1 MIMQTTRCILLP
13 RVVFYHIKA
22 DIQDMMQVSTGG
34 LAFQDIRECG
44 KYYVDKSL
52 LIKDMLDTD
61 DRGVFLY
68 TRPRRFGKT
77 TNITMLDAFF
87 NIEYSGNNWF
97 DGLKIMDH
105 PEYEHYMNAFPVV
118 FLRLS
123 TASSESFSE
132 FLSSMRMIIVREYE
146 RHASIME
153 PGFMTPS
160 ERHLYESLS
169 DDTAAPNRVATSVA
183 VLCDML
189 RRSSGRNVVI
199 LIDEYD
205 KALTNSFGMPHQD
218 EIARFMTD
226 FMNATIK
233 ENRSRQMAYITGV
246 TQVAKAGFFSGA
258 NNLWVDNIFNTRSG
272 ERFGFTDAEVRDILS
287 YYDHIS
293 IIKLPATDVK
303 ALFRQASRRPDV
315 FFPWMVERAAVA
327 GIQTVADLINGAHV
341 RMELRDA
348 MTYEELRASDGMGL
362 FSLMT
367 MTGYLNAVPMGDGTY
382 DVSIPNREVR
392 GMVDIL
398 LSRNRM
404 VGDDVFV
411 RFNSALLDGD
421 ADTMVDTLQGVL
433 VDGSYFTIRDESS
446 YENILLTMMHG
457 ILSGYRVR
465 SQLESG
471 NGRVDL
477 ILEPR
482 KEGAVPII
490 MELKVSDSGAD
501 MEEDAARAIGQIHS
515 KEYHM
520 GMRGDVILIG
530 LAFHGKAVRGSV
542 ERIRVCTYRGVSIIY
557 YLPPG
562 A

>member
-1 MIMQTTRCILLP
+1 
-13 RVVFYHIKA
+13 
-22 DIQDMMQVSTGG
+22 MMQVSTGG

-105 PEYEHYMNAFPVV
+105 PEYGHYMNAFPVV

-287 YYDHIS
+287 YYGHPERFDEVRDWYDGYRFGDVEVYNPFS
-293 IIKLPATDVK
+293 VMMYVSKGFVPDSYWMNSGRNLPMT
-303 ALFRQASRRPDV
+303 
-315 FFPWMVERAAVA
+315 WMVERAAVA

-542 ERIRVCTYRGVSIIY
+542 ERIRV
-557 YLPPG
+557 
-562 A
+562 

>member
-1 MIMQTTRCILLP
+1 
-13 RVVFYHIKA
+13 
-22 DIQDMMQVSTGG
+22 MMQVSTGG

-52 LIKDMLDTD
+52 LIKDILDAD
-61 DRGVFLY
+61 DSGVFLY

-87 NIEYSGNNWF
+87 NIEYSGNGWF

-105 PEYEHYMNAFPVV
+105 PEYGHYMNAFPVV

-132 FLSSMRMIIVREYE
+132 FLSSMRMIIVREFE
-146 RHASIME
+146 RHPSVME

-160 ERHLYESLS
+160 ERHLYETLS
-169 DDTAAPNRVATSVA
+169 DDTAVPNRVATSVA

-287 YYDHIS
+287 YYGH
-293 IIKLPATDVK
+293 P
-303 ALFRQASRRPDV
+303 
-315 FFPWMVERAAVA
+315 ERF
-327 GIQTVADLINGAHV
+327 D
-341 RMELRDA
+341 
-348 MTYEELRASDGMGL
+348 
-362 FSLMT
+362 
-367 MTGYLNAVPMGDGTY
+367 
-382 DVSIPNREVR
+382 EVR
-392 GMVDIL
+392 DWY
-398 LSRNRM
+398 
-404 VGDDVFV
+404 D
-411 RFNSALLDGD
+411 
-421 ADTMVDTLQGVL
+421 
-433 VDGSYFTIRDESS
+433 
-446 YENILLTMMHG
+446 
-457 ILSGYRVR
+457 GYRF
-465 SQLESG
+465 
-471 NGRVDL
+471 
-477 ILEPR
+477 
-482 KEGAVPII
+482 
-490 MELKVSDSGAD
+490 
-501 MEEDAARAIGQIHS
+501 
-515 KEYHM
+515 
-520 GMRGDVILIG
+520 GDVEVYNP
-530 LAFHGKAVRGSV
+530 FSV
-542 ERIRVCTYRGVSIIY
+542 MMYVSKGFVPDSYLDSSFMYSGFRKLTYAIFP
-557 YLPPG
+557 YLKSLFMKI
-562 A
+562 